1 MGVYQMA
8 GGGWARMSQ
17 PRKWG
22 AGRPKLEG
30 GNMGVAGTLYNQQ
43 SLDGSKREQLQY
55 VEEQERYNKHM

>member
-22 AGRPKLEG
+22 AGRPKLG
-30 GNMGVAGTLYNQQ
+30 RGRKYGVAGTLYNQQ
-43 SLDGSKREQLQY
+43 SLDGSKREQLHY
-55 VEEQERYNKHM
+55 VEEQEQKI